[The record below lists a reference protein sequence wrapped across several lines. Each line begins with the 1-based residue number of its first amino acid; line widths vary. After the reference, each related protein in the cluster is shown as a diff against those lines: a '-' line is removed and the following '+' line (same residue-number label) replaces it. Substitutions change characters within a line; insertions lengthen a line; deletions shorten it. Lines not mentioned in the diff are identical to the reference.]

1 MLTRILKSIKKRGA
15 RGFLE
20 SAYVDS
26 MVKTERL
33 LIKLRDHRS
42 KFHFVD
48 RSSGK
53 KTLVIILAGY
63 KPFLWPATL
72 ERIKKYCSK
81 EMDVCIAVSG
91 KDSTE
96 LQSMCRTNN
105 WSYLSTTKN
114 SPGIALN
121 KAILSHPDADKIFM
135 LDEDIFIGDGFFQLL
150 LDGYQMAWQ
159 KFGLEPGFCA
169 PLLNLNGISYLSF
182 LKQKNLEAEYTQEF
196 GTPILKCDGIPI
208 HNSGAA
214 AQWIWRQT
222 LPFDQTVSH
231 FSSKDAHQFASAT
244 RFSIGAILFTRE
256 FFNKIGGFR
265 SSWKPATLGEDE
277 DGICRD
283 CVSMSRPIYVV
294 ENVLAGHFS
303 FYLQEHEM
311 RKYLPEMSLLD
322 PITFPQEY
330 YSKL

>member
-96 LQSMCRTNN
+96 LQ
-105 WSYLSTTKN
+105 
-114 SPGIALN
+114 
-121 KAILSHPDADKIFM
+121 
-135 LDEDIFIGDGFFQLL
+135 
-150 LDGYQMAWQ
+150 
-159 KFGLEPGFCA
+159 
-169 PLLNLNGISYLSF
+169 
-182 LKQKNLEAEYTQEF
+182 
-196 GTPILKCDGIPI
+196 
-208 HNSGAA
+208 
-214 AQWIWRQT
+214 
-222 LPFDQTVSH
+222 
-231 FSSKDAHQFASAT
+231 
-244 RFSIGAILFTRE
+244 
-256 FFNKIGGFR
+256 
-265 SSWKPATLGEDE
+265 
-277 DGICRD
+277 
-283 CVSMSRPIYVV
+283 
-294 ENVLAGHFS
+294 
-303 FYLQEHEM
+303 
-311 RKYLPEMSLLD
+311 
-322 PITFPQEY
+322 
-330 YSKL
+330 